1 MRCFPLEHTLVRVGL
16 LANCTPR
23 EKIAR
28 TIPPVLQ
35 FCNFVT
41 HNWGLRQSRK
51 PHIQRN
57 DPAYN
62 APHLILT
69 ITAQAQRSICARSRL
84 FKYLFF
90 IIFFIFSAPLI
101 LTA

>member
-1 MRCFPLEHTLVRVGL
+1 
-16 LANCTPR
+16 
-23 EKIAR
+23 
-28 TIPPVLQ
+28 
-35 FCNFVT
+35 
-41 HNWGLRQSRK
+41 
-51 PHIQRN
+51 IQRN

-62 APHLILT
+62 APHVILS

-84 FKYLFF
+84 FKYLSF